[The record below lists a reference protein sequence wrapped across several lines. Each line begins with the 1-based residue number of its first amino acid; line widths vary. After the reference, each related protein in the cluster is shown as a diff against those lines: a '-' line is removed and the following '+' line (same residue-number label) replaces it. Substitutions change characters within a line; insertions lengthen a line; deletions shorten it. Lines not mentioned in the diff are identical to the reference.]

1 MSEKEFGKALLSG
14 EEQINVQMLT
24 ERVARRDRL
33 RMWILGIVCVVAWM
47 AVVMLPWA
55 LVMPMVAKVVQHQSE
70 MNQGTIPAGAQQLEV
85 TDVLEAVKAGTIATF
100 ISSIASMFVAA
111 LCTVLLIIL
120 SRRAT
125 LRQINARLGEISSQ
139 LKAMGSRD

>member
-1 MSEKEFGKALLSG
+1 MSEKEFGKALLRG

-24 ERVARRDRL
+24 ERVVRRDRL
-33 RMWILGIVCVVAWM
+33 RMWILGIVCVIAWM

-55 LVMPMVAKVVQHQSE
+55 TILPMLAKVVQHQSE
-70 MNQGTIPAGAQQLEV
+70 MNQGVISATAQQLEV
-85 TDVLEAVKAGTIATF
+85 TNVLEAVKVGTIATF
-100 ISSIASMFVAA
+100 ISSMASMFVAA

-125 LRQINARLGEISSQ
+125 LRQINARLAEISSQ
-139 LKAMGSRD
+139 LKAMGRGN